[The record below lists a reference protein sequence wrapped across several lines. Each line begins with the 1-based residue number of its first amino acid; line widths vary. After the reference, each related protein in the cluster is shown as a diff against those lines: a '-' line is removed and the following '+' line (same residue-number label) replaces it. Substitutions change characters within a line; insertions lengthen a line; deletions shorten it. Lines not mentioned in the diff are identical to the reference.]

1 MTSQPGHDIVRQ
13 LEVGLKDAD
22 VMSLKRL
29 LVVQV
34 CSAVDWGQEN
44 PSSEATQTETEG
56 RMWTQK
62 YTLYHTVST
71 RTVYAVLLKINK
83 YTHTA
88 SVQHNRLCLRKQ
100 AKETYTNNETA

>member
-62 YTLYHTVST
+62 YTLYHTV
-71 RTVYAVLLKINK
+71 TVCAVLVKK
-83 YTHTA
+83 
-88 SVQHNRLCLRKQ
+88 KQ
-100 AKETYTNNETA
+100 IHSHC